1 MQLFLVESY
10 SGSVIL
16 RLGAGLND
24 CVLAS
29 LSLAVTVL
37 VCDSVGIQKFRLLLK
52 AVCKVNQ
59 NSDNQEIS
67 KITCRLVVC
76 SLLSRLNS
84 FSSYFFRARFTSL
97 IPVSHSTRPR

>member
-37 VCDSVGIQKFRLLLK
+37 VCDSVGIQKYRLLLK

-59 NSDNQEIS
+59 NYDNQEIS
-67 KITCRLVVC
+67 KITCKLVGC
-76 SLLSRLNS
+76 LLLSRLAA
-84 FSSYFFRARFTSL
+84 FSSHFYRARFTSL
-97 IPVSHSTRPR
+97 IPVSHSTRP